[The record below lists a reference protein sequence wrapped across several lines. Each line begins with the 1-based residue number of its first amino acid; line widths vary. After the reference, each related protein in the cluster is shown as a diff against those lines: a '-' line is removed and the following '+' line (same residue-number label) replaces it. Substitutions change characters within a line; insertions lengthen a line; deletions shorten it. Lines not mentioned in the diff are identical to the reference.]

1 MSARDPAGSEVGG
14 ASGVTHRSTIV
25 GVATGTPDGG
35 VAIVRLSGPDADAI
49 AVAIGARVDTPRL
62 LQRRRLQIGESEEDA
77 LVVRMPAPASYTGE
91 DVVELHVHGGA
102 RNVEQIVAALVDAG
116 AVAAARGEFTRR
128 AFDAGRLTLDQAE
141 GIAALVGAQTQTALD
156 QARRLMRGEVG
167 RAAAALSDRLVDLR
181 AEIEARLDFP
191 DDVDDVDRDRIVAH
205 VEEVATELRRWVSRY
220 AAGARARARPRIVLA
235 GPPNAGKSSL
245 LNALVEQPR
254 AIVTPVPGTT
264 RDVLEVETM
273 LGGVEALVIDTAGLR
288 EVEEIVERIGVERA
302 REQLA
307 CADLVLWLEP
317 ADGEAAER
325 PVIANEVDVMEV
337 ETKRDLGVRRADRF
351 GLSITDEASV
361 ARLRDELA
369 RRVMRDASDAWIGT
383 LRHKELAADAVA
395 ELERA
400 TKLRESPELMAFHL
414 MAAAGRLAEI
424 EGRDVSGPIGQDVL
438 HRVFERFC
446 IGK

>member
-1 MSARDPAGSEVGG
+1 VGG